1 MPSENFESMV
11 TDCFDG
17 VLPPADG
24 EALAAEIERDEAAA
38 HLFAQ
43 ALALEALLIA
53 AQREPPNAAKLLA
66 AMRSTGVLAR
76 GPVALRASSQ
86 WHGRFAWRVA
96 AAAAVIVLVG
106 LAWLGLRGRTPGPS
120 SADAPNQVVAG
131 SVLANGVPA
140 VRIPNGSR
148 VTVAGESRA
157 VIRLADGS
165 EAALHPGAVAVLRG
179 PVGAVRQV
187 VELERGA
194 GTFKVTADPKQFSV
208 ATPLGSVMVMGTEFS
223 VELRPVE
230 REGGDRMERKAAVL
244 LAVAVLAGSVRVEFD
259 SKTWTLSA
267 GESRVFGA
275 EAGTQEANGGTH
287 ERVTLTG
294 MGKALG
300 DASGK
305 LDPTQANATLTVTD
319 DGGKETVYDVCGWAG
334 VIVAKQ
340 GDGKKVEVTGVV
352 YEKDGKKRI
361 IGKSVDVKI
370 IVVEEKPE
378 KKTPQK

>member
-1 MPSENFESMV
+1 
-11 TDCFDG
+11 
-17 VLPPADG
+17 
-24 EALAAEIERDEAAA
+24 
-38 HLFAQ
+38 
-43 ALALEALLIA
+43 
-53 AQREPPNAAKLLA
+53 
-66 AMRSTGVLAR
+66 VLA
-76 GPVALRASSQ
+76 
-86 WHGRFAWRVA
+86 GRVT
-96 AAAAVIVLVG
+96 VG
-106 LAWLGLRGRTPGPS
+106 
-120 SADAPNQVVAG
+120 
-131 SVLANGVPA
+131 GVETTN
-140 VRIPNGSR
+140 VPNGSR
-148 VTVAGESRA
+148 VTVAAEA
-157 VIRLADGS
+157 EATIRLADGS
-165 EAALHPGAVAVLRG
+165 EVVLRPAAIAVLRG
-179 PVGAVRQV
+179 PVGNVREM

-194 GTFKVTADPKQFSV
+194 GTFKVTTGPEQFNV
-208 ATPLGSVMVMGTEFS
+208 ATPVGSVMVTGTEFS

-230 REGGDRMERKAAVL
+230 KGGENMERKTAVL
-244 LAVAVLAGSVRVEFD
+244 LAVAVLAGSVQVEYD

-275 EAGTQEANGGTH
+275 EGAKHEANGGTH

-300 DASGK
+300 DANGK

-361 IGKSVDVKI
+361 VGKSVDAKI

-378 KKTPQK
+378 RKTPKK